1 MGDVF
6 PVIQGTA
13 RIPSAKNLV
22 FGNLEPLTHGN
33 LVDAKPDFYEG
44 ARPAQI
50 DLRIREKLGLYITP
64 ATQGQAP
71 ALSNSFTETKGPDGS
86 AAEAKR

>member
-33 LVDAKPDFYEG
+33 LVDSHNDGLRDTHEG
-44 ARPAQI
+44 A
-50 DLRIREKLGLYITP
+50 LG
-64 ATQGQAP
+64 
-71 ALSNSFTETKGPDGS
+71 
-86 AAEAKR
+86 R